1 MDGPNSMM
9 VPLPRMLRPGDTLG
23 VVAPA
28 SPFDRESFDL
38 GVQVLGDLGFH
49 LHIPEEIF
57 DQSDYL
63 AGSDRSRA
71 DLIKRLFV
79 DPNIAG
85 IVCARGGY
93 GALRILPLLDSAAI
107 SSHPK
112 VFVGFSDITVLLS
125 FLVSQCKMV
134 AFHGPTVATLGQGDG
149 ATRGGFLSALT
160 DCAPFA
166 MVAAAKQVIQAG
178 VGRGRFWCGNLTLL
192 CHLTGTVFQPDFSG
206 GILLI
211 EDQGEAPYRIDRMLT
226 HMRLAGC
233 FDGLAGLALGSF
245 TDCGGTDSIRRIVA
259 DRLGGL
265 DIPILGGFTVGHGDV
280 NLTLPV
286 GLPAQL
292 DTDTGA
298 LTFCEPALRPT

>member
-1 MDGPNSMM
+1 MDVLNPM
-9 VPLPRMLRPGDTLG
+9 VLALPRMLRPGDTLG

-28 SPFDRESFDL
+28 SPFDRESFEM
-38 GVQVLGDLGFH
+38 GVQVLRGMGFH
-49 LHIPEEIF
+49 PYIPQEIF

-71 DLIKRLFV
+71 DLINRLFV
-79 DPNIAG
+79 DPDIAG

-93 GALRILPLLDSAAI
+93 GALRILPLLNSSAI

-125 FLVSQCKMV
+125 FLVSRCKMA

-149 ATRGGFLSALT
+149 ATRRGFFSALA
-160 DCAPFA
+160 DPAPLA
-166 MVAAAKQVIQAG
+166 IAAAARQVIQAG
-178 VGRGRFWCGNLTLL
+178 TATGRFWCGNLTLL
-192 CHLTGTVFQPDFSG
+192 CHLTGTPYQPDFNG

-245 TDCGGTDSIRRIVA
+245 TNCGAADTICRIVA
-259 DRLGGL
+259 DRLEGL
-265 DIPILGGFTVGHGDV
+265 GIPIMGGFTVGHGEV

-286 GLPAQL
+286 GLPVQL
-292 DTDTGA
+292 DTATGT
-298 LTFCEPALRPT
+298 LTFVEPALRPV